1 MKKPLIS
8 VIIPTFNRKQNV
20 INAIDSVLT
29 QTFDDFELII
39 IDDGSTDGTDVEIDT
54 KYSKVLKYVKTDN
67 LGVSHARNIGV
78 EVSQGEYIAFLDSD
92 DIWHQN
98 KLEKQIK
105 FHLTHPS
112 IHISQTQERWIRK
125 GKRVNPK
132 TIHQKPQGN
141 IFSESLQLCT
151 VTPSSVFIKRDTFKQ
166 TTGFDEKMMAC
177 EDYDLWIR
185 LAVKHEFGLL
195 DEQLLTKFGGH
206 EDQLSMKYPAMDRFR
221 IYSMAKLLL
230 SDHLKKIQ
238 KQSVISVF
246 LKKTEILIKGLHKR
260 DVNIQPYE
268 TLFNEILYC
277 KISLPDFHYRTGLLL
292 DNCHFS

>member
-98 KLEKQIK
+98 
-105 FHLTHPS
+105 
-112 IHISQTQERWIRK
+112 
-125 GKRVNPK
+125 
-132 TIHQKPQGN
+132 
-141 IFSESLQLCT
+141 
-151 VTPSSVFIKRDTFKQ
+151 
-166 TTGFDEKMMAC
+166 
-177 EDYDLWIR
+177 
-185 LAVKHEFGLL
+185 
-195 DEQLLTKFGGH
+195 
-206 EDQLSMKYPAMDRFR
+206 
-221 IYSMAKLLL
+221 
-230 SDHLKKIQ
+230 
-238 KQSVISVF
+238 
-246 LKKTEILIKGLHKR
+246 
-260 DVNIQPYE
+260 
-268 TLFNEILYC
+268 
-277 KISLPDFHYRTGLLL
+277 
-292 DNCHFS
+292 